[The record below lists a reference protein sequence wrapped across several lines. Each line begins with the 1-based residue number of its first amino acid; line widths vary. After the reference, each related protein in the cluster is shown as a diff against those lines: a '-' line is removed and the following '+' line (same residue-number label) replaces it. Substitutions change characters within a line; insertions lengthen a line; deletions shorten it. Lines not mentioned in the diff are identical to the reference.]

1 MLGPSLQLYP
11 DATVSPNRRSPANRF
26 TSDRGLVAKASANV
40 KGWRRDAAGIEGHRR
55 LNGSVRA
62 F

>member
-40 KGWRRDAAGIEGHRR
+40 KGWRRDAAGSKATG
-55 LNGSVRA
+55 V
-62 F
+62 